1 MAYIVAHE
9 QELIKEKS
17 HADDVKAEADLH
29 VLDTILSGV
38 QTNFNLYA
46 IDGRLREE
54 YKTIEM
60 LENKQ
65 CEYAFDDGI
74 PMKRRPIHI
83 S

>member
-9 QELIKEKS
+9 QELIDSAYVLIKEKS
-17 HADDVKAEADLH
+17 HADDMKSEVDLH

-46 IDGRLREE
+46 IDERLRDE

-60 LENKQ
+60 LEMNSVSMLLMT
-65 CEYAFDDGI
+65 ENL
-74 PMKRRPIHI
+74 
-83 S
+83 